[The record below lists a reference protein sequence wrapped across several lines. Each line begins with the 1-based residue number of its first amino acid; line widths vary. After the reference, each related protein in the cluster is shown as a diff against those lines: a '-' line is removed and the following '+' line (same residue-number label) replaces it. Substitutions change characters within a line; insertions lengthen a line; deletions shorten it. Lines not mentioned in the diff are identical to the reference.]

1 MTTDDASA
9 LEAYA
14 AELGITFPL
23 LADTDGRVSRRFN
36 LFDEENGVSV
46 RAVALIHDGRL
57 VFTEEVE
64 KTEVPGRLRPWAE
77 RLELS

>member
-1 MTTDDASA
+1 M
-9 LEAYA
+9 
-14 AELGITFPL
+14 
-23 LADTDGRVSRRFN
+23 
-36 LFDEENGVSV
+36 SV